1 MLNTNY
7 LPGTAFALDDA
18 ILVEIRTDMNLV
30 FGALSL
36 PRRGRPSGEG
46 RGGVTDLK
54 QTFIQISYVNYE
66 RNSPVIIV

>member
-36 PRRGRPSGEG
+36 PRRGRPSGER
-46 RGGVTDLK
+46 RGHRFEANIHTNQLCK
-54 QTFIQISYVNYE
+54 L
-66 RNSPVIIV
+66 